1 MYVFLGGSS
10 FFARKNICAC
20 VAKTFACVVNVR
32 AQASSCRTVPTF
44 VGTSE
49 ASSLR
54 CRAMIN
60 IDVIECKGN
69 GGKGREKHPTYI
81 GELLSFTL
89 FFSY

>member
-1 MYVFLGGSS
+1 
-10 FFARKNICAC
+10 
-20 VAKTFACVVNVR
+20 
-32 AQASSCRTVPTF
+32 
-44 VGTSE
+44 
-49 ASSLR
+49 
-54 CRAMIN
+54 MIN

>member
-1 MYVFLGGSS
+1 MYVFLGGVI
-10 FFARKNICAC
+10 FCAQKHLSC